1 MRYYFPYFKLIISS
15 KQKIHN
21 WYYEK
26 RANQE
31 LSFFFTRKPDFWL
44 PMKSQMISILVRLP
58 WNYHYFAL
66 FFAVLFLSH
75 DFVHVMS
82 VKKARTKKI
91 EQKKH
96 VQHAHHWILN
106 TQEPNRYQRFI
117 RNWICEFF
125 VSFHN

>member
-1 MRYYFPYFKLIISS
+1 M
-15 KQKIHN
+15 
-21 WYYEK
+21 K
-26 RANQE
+26 RERIRNYR
-31 LSFFFTRKPDFWL
+31 FFFHAQAWFLTSYEVTDDFDFGSVT
-44 PMKSQMISILVRLP
+44 MKLSL
-58 WNYHYFAL
+58 FCAF